1 MSRNRNF
8 CFTLNNDGST
18 ERYELDFAGLCDL
31 MDNSAVKGGAFQEEM
46 EAHLHFQGFIR
57 MKNPQSMTF
66 VIELFESYL
75 GHRRTHLEVAGSPD
89 KAVKYATAEFY
100 EAWMKCVKDGR
111 HTAGEVKRFTKDGVW
126 EFGDLDFVQ
135 GKRSDLIECREV
147 LENPEW
153 KHATLY
159 ENHFASAVRYMQGF
173 EKASFYIHKLRQ
185 VNREVQI
192 HWLWGTTGLGKS
204 RDARGTMTLADYYRL
219 PTPNGGRLWFDGYE
233 GEKVLIIEEFNTHT
247 MSIEQLLELTDIYP
261 LPCQIKGAFI
271 WANWTKVVI
280 TSNFHYSELYPFA
293 TPIQKDC
300 LARRVKYE
308 KHYVAE
314 QVIVRDPE
322 DRQFFTLR
330 NRISHTESHRDTPAG
345 RNESGPSEVIHLD
358 SGEDSDVEIGRL
370 QKSTASRRRVLED
383 SPSCTPTQA
392 VGEGAVLQ
400 ETQLGCDDS
409 LDSTEK
415 DDGCETDED
424 RDFVESSQQHC
435 FTFPGVEWS
444 PQL

>member
-1 MSRNRNF
+1 MPSRNRNF
-8 CFTLNNDGST
+8 CFTLNVDDSHLNW
-18 ERYELDFAGLCDL
+18 EPDFDGLCSL
-31 MDNSAVKGGAFQEEM
+31 MEHSAVRGGIFSEEM
-46 EAHLHFQGFIR
+46 AERQHYQGFIR
-57 MKNPQSMTF
+57 MKNPQTMTF
-66 VIELFESYL
+66 VMELFESYL
-75 GHRRTHLEVAGSPD
+75 GHRRTHIEISRAKDPMD
-89 KAVKYATAEFY
+89 AVNYCKKSETRLSE
-100 EAWMKCVKDGR
+100 DGC
-111 HTAGEVKRFTKDGVW
+111 W

-135 GKRSDLIECREV
+135 GKRSDLIECREI
-147 LENPEW
+147 LQNPEW

-271 WANWTKVVI
+271 WANWRKVVI

-300 LARRVKYE
+300 LQRRVKYE

-330 NRISHTESHRDTPAG
+330 NRISHTESHRDAPAG
-345 RNESGPSEVIHLD
+345 RIQSGRSEAIPVD
-358 SGEDSDVEIGRL
+358 SGEDTDVEIGRL
-370 QKSTASRRRVLED
+370 QRSTARRGRVLEE
-383 SPSCTPTQA
+383 SPSCSPTQA
-392 VGEGAVLQ
+392 VGEPEVLA
-400 ETQLGCDDS
+400 EDGLGCEEL
-409 LDSTEK
+409 LDSAEE
-415 DDGCETDED
+415 DDGCEADED